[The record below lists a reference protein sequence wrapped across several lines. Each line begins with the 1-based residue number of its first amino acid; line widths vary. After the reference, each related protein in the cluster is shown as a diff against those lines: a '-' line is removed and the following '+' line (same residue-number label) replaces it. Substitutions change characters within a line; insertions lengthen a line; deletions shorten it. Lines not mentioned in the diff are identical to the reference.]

1 MANITHSTCE
11 FGLAHTKD
19 GCIRTLASYNP
30 SAYHTVQAVYLS
42 LGAVSVAASVILYIR
57 SVKHEGALL
66 QQYSFLFCCYG
77 AVTMVI
83 RGADP
88 LSYGY
93 VIPRPISAFLADT
106 CTAALYSVYIM
117 ALGYWA
123 TIIQRGAAVTNKPPH
138 LVCLES
144 IAIAVVWTFQVL
156 YDMCLFLSKGFNPQG
171 LVYMQLTVS
180 ACMLGIISTVFLI
193 YGLRVLSRL
202 QQYERQ
208 LKLRMP
214 SLHSD
219 RMMSNRSFDM
229 NMSDDEEE
237 TPEMRQRRVRPR
249 PQKGHAAKIRKILF
263 VVETCSLVV
272 VGGQMYMAID
282 RTSDTPAELSCANGK
297 MCDKVKCTVNVLHM
311 FQYWADFTFIRVS
324 FMLIV
329 HVIPLLRS
337 FVFGSSSGPSARF
350 KRKQLFRD
358 RIMPLKFTL
367 WSPMT

>member
-1 MANITHSTCE
+1 MVNITDTTCD
-11 FGLAHTKD
+11 FGLALTKN
-19 GCIRTLASYNP
+19 GCTQTLASYNLT
-30 SAYHTVQAVYLS
+30 AYHTVQAVYLA
-42 LGAVSVAASVILYIR
+42 LGGISIAASVILYVR

-77 AVTMVI
+77 AMTMVI

-123 TIIQRGAAVTNKPPH
+123 TIIQRGAAVTDKPPH

-144 IAIAVVWTFQVL
+144 IAVAVVWTFQIL
-156 YDMCLFLSKGFNPQG
+156 YDMCLFLFKGFNPQG

-180 ACMLGIISTVFLI
+180 ACILGIISTVFLI

-214 SLHSD
+214 SIQSD
-219 RMMSNRSFDM
+219 RMVSNRSFDM
-229 NMSDDEEE
+229 NMSDDEDG
-237 TPEMRQRRVRPR
+237 TPVMRPNCKARSR
-249 PQKGHAAKIRKILF
+249 PQDGHAAKIKKILL

-272 VGGQMYMAID
+272 IAAQLYIAID
-282 RTSDTPAELSCANGK
+282 RTSVTPVELSCANGRL
-297 MCDKVKCTVNVLHM
+297 CDTVKCSVNVLHV
-311 FQYWADFTFIRVS
+311 FQIICIWVVLWTFRKIQKKAVVPRPHRV
-324 FMLIV
+324 
-329 HVIPLLRS
+329 
-337 FVFGSSSGPSARF
+337 A
-350 KRKQLFRD
+350 
-358 RIMPLKFTL
+358 
-367 WSPMT
+367 

>member
-1 MANITHSTCE
+1 MVNITDSTCD
-11 FGLAHTKD
+11 FGLAYTED
-19 GCIRTLASYNP
+19 GCTRTLASYDI
-30 SAYHTVQAVYLS
+30 SAYRTVQAVYLA
-42 LGAVSVAASVILYIR
+42 LGGISVAASVVLYIR

-123 TIIQRGAAVTNKPPH
+123 TIIQRGAAVTDKPPH

-193 YGLRVLSRL
+193 YGLRVLNRL

-214 SLHSD
+214 MTTKTAPPAVH
-219 RMMSNRSFDM
+219 RNRK
-229 NMSDDEEE
+229 
-237 TPEMRQRRVRPR
+237 THPR
-249 PQKGHAAKIRKILF
+249 PQEGHAVKIKKILF

-272 VGGQMYMAID
+272 VAAQMYMAIQ
-282 RTSDTPAELSCANGK
+282 RTSTPIELFCANGRL
-297 MCDKVKCTVNVLHM
+297 CEDVKCTVNLLHV
-311 FQYWADFTFIRVS
+311 FQVMCIWVILWTFRKIQKKAVVPRPQ
-324 FMLIV
+324 
-329 HVIPLLRS
+329 HV
-337 FVFGSSSGPSARF
+337 A
-350 KRKQLFRD
+350 
-358 RIMPLKFTL
+358 
-367 WSPMT
+367 